1 MFLDFGDIR
10 ILIFGILIT
19 AIVLTISVKK
29 KKSIFSG
36 IMLLIYV
43 TLLIIHLVSMSSK
56 TSVFVDL
63 IGVGACIT
71 TYLIVDEIEIR
82 RKKINQVFE
91 DRYKN

>member
-1 MFLDFGDIR
+1 MINFGDIR
-10 ILIFGILIT
+10 VLIFSILIT
-19 AIVLTISVKK
+19 AIVLTISVNK

-36 IMLLIYV
+36 IMLGIF
-43 TLLIIHLVSMSSK
+43 TLLLVIHVVTMSSK
-56 TSVFVDL
+56 ISVFVDL
-63 IGVGACIT
+63 IGVATCIT